1 MSNEKL
7 QALALKLVQV
17 IMLIAGV
24 AFTAYN
30 LFSFK
35 VVKNGYYYMD
45 DNQTWLAVG
54 VTAITISY
62 VIKNWNKL

>member
-1 MSNEKL
+1 MSNAKI
-7 QALALKLVQV
+7 QALVLKLVQV
-17 IMLIAGV
+17 AMLLTGV

-35 VVKNGYYYMD
+35 VVKNGYYYID

>member
-1 MSNEKL
+1 MSNAQI

-17 IMLIAGV
+17 IMLLTGV

-35 VVKNGYYYMD
+35 VVKNGYYYID

>member
-1 MSNEKL
+1 MSNAQI
-7 QALALKLVQV
+7 QALVLKLVQV
-17 IMLIAGV
+17 IMLLIGV

-35 VVKNGYYYMD
+35 VVKNGYYYID

-62 VIKNWNKL
+62 VIRNWKNL

>member
-1 MSNEKL
+1 
-7 QALALKLVQV
+7 
-17 IMLIAGV
+17 MLLTGV
-24 AFTAYN
+24 SFTTYN

-35 VVKNGYYYMD
+35 VVKNGYYYID

-54 VTAITISY
+54 VTAMAISY

>member
-1 MSNEKL
+1 MSNAQI

-17 IMLIAGV
+17 IALLTGT

-30 LFSFK
+30 IFSFK
-35 VVKNGYYYMD
+35 VVKNGYYFQD

-54 VTAITISY
+54 VTLIAASY
-62 VIKNWNKL
+62 IIKNWKTL

>member
-1 MSNEKL
+1 MSNAQM
-7 QALALKLVQV
+7 QALVLKIVQV
-17 IMLIAGV
+17 IMLLTGV

-35 VVKNGYYYMD
+35 VVKNGYYYID

>member
-1 MSNEKL
+1 MNNTQI
-7 QALALKLVQV
+7 QALVLKLVQV
-17 IMLIAGV
+17 IMLLTGV

-35 VVKNGYYYMD
+35 VVKNGYYYID

-54 VTAITISY
+54 VTAIAISY

>member
-1 MSNEKL
+1 MSNTQI
-7 QALALKLVQV
+7 QALALKLVHV
-17 IMLIAGV
+17 IMLLTGV

-35 VVKNGYYYMD
+35 VVKNGYYYLD